1 MPRNFIFSLIFVIS
15 CLLYITLTIGVNL
28 LQSDAIVNDVQ
39 IIAFNGTFAV
49 GLKEL
54 SRRWWR
60 FGIKE
65 LSLQH
70 IKIRRYE

>member
-1 MPRNFIFSLIFVIS
+1 MTMMDVPAEESAAGALRREFI
-15 CLLYITLTIGVNL
+15 
-28 LQSDAIVNDVQ
+28 
-39 IIAFNGTFAV
+39 AV

-70 IKIRRYE
+70 IKIIRYE

>member
-1 MPRNFIFSLIFVIS
+1 
-15 CLLYITLTIGVNL
+15 

>member
-1 MPRNFIFSLIFVIS
+1 MDLSRHLI
-15 CLLYITLTIGVNL
+15 LMNGQPKT
-28 LQSDAIVNDVQ
+28 
-39 IIAFNGTFAV
+39 GTFAV